1 MGMTLAEV
9 YSMTLDEFALV
20 FEAWQQERA
29 YDARTSWEQARFI
42 DLCAL
47 MPYSK
52 KGLKATDVV
61 VFDWEKGEKHEGST
75 AKTTKEDVA
84 RILERFGDA

>member
-1 MGMTLAEV
+1 MTLADV

-42 DLCAL
+42 ALCAL
-47 MPYSK
+47 MP
-52 KGLKATDVV
+52 
-61 VFDWEKGEKHEGST
+61 
-75 AKTTKEDVA
+75 
-84 RILERFGDA
+84 